1 MKTISDLRDVLG
13 RTMEG
18 VLDGSYS
25 VEQARA
31 VAQVAQEVNATA
43 KLEIDMA
50 RATDGDFKGSGFIE
64 VDPGPAIVQR
74 KLQGRSGGGAA

>member
-1 MKTISDLRDVLG
+1 MKTISDLRDILG

-64 VDPGPAIVQR
+64 VDPGPRIHQR
-74 KLQGRSGGGAA
+74 KLDVR